1 MLKHCLQC
9 LGAATVARNFDDV
22 SLMEVTLAKH
32 RLKLKHRLQ
41 CLCPAD
47 IACDFDNIG
56 LAETALAKPLPN
68 DSLWLFK
75 VRS

>member
-1 MLKHCLQC
+1 
-9 LGAATVARNFDDV
+9 
-22 SLMEVTLAKH
+22 MEVTLAKH